1 MSISSA
7 MYTGLSGLSAHGEA
21 MAVVGDNIANLNT
34 TGFKYSAV
42 HFEDL
47 MAQMISTGSGPGQV
61 GRGAQISDISTC
73 WQQGSLE
80 TSADD
85 VDVAITGTGFLI
97 VKDGL
102 TQNIYYTRDGNFS
115 LDKNGYLI
123 NAHGYR
129 VQGKVIDQTTNTPA
143 GVDTDI
149 VITQN
154 FAAPQSTNA
163 VDMVMNLD
171 ANAAPGSDYSTSLA
185 IYDAQGNVHTLQTK
199 FTRDPGMAEVSQV
212 TAGADT
218 AGSLNG
224 TYWNLSSPTAD
235 YYVWYNVGGTG
246 TDPALAGRTGIE
258 VNITSGATADQ
269 VAAATQA
276 TIQALADFDAS
287 AAGAV
292 LTITN
297 ATSGVATA
305 PTDGTTG
312 WGGGS
317 FTEVTPGVDSLANT
331 WLPTATLDGAAV
343 TMTNPDGSAASP
355 IVFDSNGTMTSSG
368 QYNLDLSTFNI
379 GDPATGLTVLNLS
392 NTGGGSTTQYAASS
406 VTNYASQDGYGPGFL
421 QRLSIN
427 NEGIITGHYS
437 NGQVIPHY
445 QLTLAR
451 FNAPGKLHREGSNL
465 CTETQDS
472 GVPLTGAPGTNGL
485 GKVTSNSLEQSNVDL
500 GNEFVHM
507 ILYQRAFQ
515 ANSRIITTAD
525 TMLEEVLSLK
535 R

>member
-7 MYTGLSGLSAHGEA
+7 MYTGLSGLSSNGEA

-61 GRGAQISDISTC
+61 GRGAQISEISTC
-73 WQQGSLE
+73 WKQGALE

-97 VKDGL
+97 VKDSM
-102 TQNIYYTRDGNFS
+102 TQGIYYTRDGNFH

-129 VQGKVIDQTTNTPA
+129 VQGKVINQATRTPM

-154 FAAPQSTNA
+154 FAAPQPTSI

-171 ANAAPGSDYSTSLA
+171 SNTLAGGNYISSLA
-185 IYDAQGNVHTLQTK
+185 VYDSQGNTHTLQLTYTK
-199 FTRDPGMAEVSQV
+199 DPGTAEVSQV
-212 TAGADT
+212 TCGADV
-218 AGSLNG
+218 AGSLNS
-224 TYWNLSSPTAD
+224 TYWNLSSPTTNF
-235 YYVWYNVGGTG
+235 YVWYNVGGAG
-246 TDPALAGRTGIE
+246 VDPAIAGRTGIQ
-258 VNITSGATADQ
+258 VNIAAGATADQ

-276 TIQALADFDAS
+276 VLDARADFACT
-287 AAGAV
+287 AAGPV

-297 ATSGVATA
+297 ETSGVAAA

-312 WGGGS
+312 WGAGS
-317 FTEVTPGVDSLANT
+317 FTEITPGVNPLPNT
-331 WLPTATLDGAAV
+331 WIPTATLDGMAV
-343 TMTNPDGSAASP
+343 IMTNPDGTPASN
-355 IVFDSNGTMTSSG
+355 IVFDNNGTMTSLG
-368 QYNLDLSTFNI
+368 QYHLDLTAFNI
-379 GDPATGLTVLNLS
+379 GDPTTGVTTLNLK

-451 FNAPGKLHREGSNL
+451 FNAPGKLYREGSNL
-465 CTETQDS
+465 YTETQDS
-472 GVPLTGAPGTNGL
+472 GVALTGAPGTNGL
-485 GKVTSNSLEQSNVDL
+485 GKINSNALEQSNVDL

-525 TMLEEVLSLK
+525 SMLEEVLSLK